1 MSLKERFVGWWD
13 DRLHLKDAPLAR
25 VPDYMYSFNYW
36 TGSFVAAALV
46 WQIVTGLFLILYY
59 VPSDPYNQ
67 TMALIQQVPYG
78 SLLLATHLYGA
89 YAMIFLAYVHM
100 FRNYFVKAYKKPR
113 ELQWMIGVL
122 LLVIVQGAS
131 FLGYA
136 MTGDILATDAVD
148 VGKGIMSNFPGGN
161 LLEPLFFGNGT
172 SLSLFT
178 RLLGY
183 HIILVALIGLLF
195 GYHFYLAEMSGFM
208 PSRKKVNFKAPAK
221 LDEKDPS
228 LNPWYPRNLL
238 YMVEL
243 SLFVF
248 GFILIIPSVLSILH
262 NVPLLFSPYP
272 TVSPSSPL
280 ATTIPAY
287 PPWFFLFLYK
297 VLDFQPLSPF
307 VVAVIAA
314 IIPVLY
320 FLSVPILDRGS
331 DLHFLKG
338 WVFQAIGVIAIINF
352 IQTSVWAA
360 IAPGVPVGPGV
371 YVPVIAE
378 PAVLIFVGFYL
389 LSRRSYPSVTHA
401 SDSNR
406 NTKFAFIALVLTAAV
421 LSVVATLSINNLFST
436 GSIALLPPAL
446 TGSLVT
452 GVLGVV
458 VIGYRDGGKR
468 TATLEV
474 NTEKVAPV
482 TGISRRPKLGVIYGI
497 FTFLI
502 VLSAILAV
510 IMWSFNPITQAAFFG
525 IGLGTL
531 LILLAEMIAIYHYVS
546 YSRG

>member
-1 MSLKERFVGWWD
+1 MGIANKFVNWWD
-13 DRLHLKDAPLAR
+13 ERLHLKDAPLAR

-46 WQIVTGLFLILYY
+46 WQVVTGLFLILYY

-67 TMALIQQVPYG
+67 TIALIQQVPYG

-148 VGKGIMSNFPGGN
+148 VGKGILSNFPGGN

-195 GYHFYLAEMSGFM
+195 GYHFYLAEMNGFM
-208 PSRKKVNFKAPAK
+208 PSRKKANFKAPAK
-221 LDEKDPS
+221 LEEKDPS

-243 SLFVF
+243 SFFVF
-248 GFILIIPSVLSILH
+248 GFILIIPSILSILH

-272 TVSPSSPL
+272 SVSPTSPL

-297 VLDFQPLSPF
+297 VLDFRPLSPF
-307 VVAVIAA
+307 VVAIIAA
-314 IIPVLY
+314 IIPVIY
-320 FLSVPILDRGS
+320 FLSVPILDRGE
-331 DLHFLKG
+331 DLHFFKG

-360 IAPGVPVGPGV
+360 VAPGVPVSPAV
-371 YVPVIAE
+371 YIPVLAE
-378 PAVLIFVGFYL
+378 PAILIFAGFYL
-389 LSRRSYPSVTHA
+389 LSKGPTRPGTLGEQTAKGR
-401 SDSNR
+401 
-406 NTKFAFIALVLTAAV
+406 KFAFIFLVLLASI
-421 LSVVATLSINNLFST
+421 LSVIASLSINHLLST
-436 GSIALLPPAL
+436 GSVMLIPPAL

-458 VIGYRDGGKR
+458 VIGYGNGGRGVRVIDKR
-468 TATLEV
+468 QENA
-474 NTEKVAPV
+474 NPV
-482 TGISRRPKLGVIYGI
+482 VFQKRNPKLGLFYGI
-497 FTFLI
+497 FTLLILLAI
-502 VLSAILAV
+502 VLAV
-510 IMWSFNPITQAAFFG
+510 TMWTFNPITQAAFFG

-531 LILLAEMIAIYHYVS
+531 LVVLAEMISIYHYVV
-546 YSRG
+546 YSRR